1 MVHHFCDCDKGR
13 GTEIT
18 KANFIEQLLL
28 QTTNVLKV
36 VKHYKIRIR
45 NCLFEVNLQLNIA
58 MLK

>member
-1 MVHHFCDCDKGR
+1 MVHHFCDCDKGL

-18 KANFIEQLLL
+18 KANFMEQLL
-28 QTTNVLKV
+28 TNVLKV
-36 VKHYKIRIR
+36 VKHYKIRIC

>member
-1 MVHHFCDCDKGR
+1 MVHHFCDCDKGW

-18 KANFIEQLLL
+18 QANFIEQLLK
-28 QTTNVLKV
+28 NVLKV
-36 VKHYKIRIR
+36 VKHYKIRIC